1 MKELNNNPVIVGR
14 HFQYRVEVFFKLI
27 VIDRPLGKSKYYT
40 IRVESQVRGSP
51 HIYSFISIIGAP
63 KLSMENIDEYIEWV
77 DAISSTDLPDPTF
90 DTALYEL
97 VKNYQV
103 HHHSKSCKKYK
114 NDKCR
119 FHFGR
124 FSLTGL

>member
-14 HFQYRVEVFFKLI
+14 HFQYRVEVFFEFI
-27 VIDRPLGKSKYYT
+27 VIDRPLGKSKYYA

-63 KLSMENIDEYIEWV
+63 KLSMENIDEYTEWV
-77 DAISSTDLPDPTF
+77 DATSSTDLPDPTF

-103 HHHSKSCKKYK
+103 HHHS
-114 NDKCR
+114 
-119 FHFGR
+119 
-124 FSLTGL
+124 